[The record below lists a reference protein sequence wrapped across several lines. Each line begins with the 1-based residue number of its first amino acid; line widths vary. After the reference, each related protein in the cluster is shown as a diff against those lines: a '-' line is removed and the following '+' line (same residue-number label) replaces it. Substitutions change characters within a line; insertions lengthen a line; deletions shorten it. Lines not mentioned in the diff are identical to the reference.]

1 MATPE
6 LVTVRD
12 FSTSPYAQLA
22 DNLDTPLNDILVRA
36 EGAIQ
41 KSLGQRIKDVSYTER
56 FRAQGPTLFLRRR
69 PITSVTSI
77 KRRYSRNMSWD
88 TLLVDDF
95 YFESDPG
102 YIECYVDMTGYET
115 EVVYTAGYTTLP
127 EDLKQA
133 ILLQAVM
140 FAYQDLEVYGSGD
153 GKTPGITYIQDAVK
167 NLIMPYRQG
176 ATVWH

>member
-36 EGAIQ
+36 EGAVQ
-41 KSLGQRIKDVSYTER
+41 KSLGQRIKDASYVER
-56 FRAQGPTLFLRRR
+56 FKAQGSTIFLRKR

-77 KRRYSRNMSWD
+77 RRRYLRSMDWSN
-88 TLLVDDF
+88 LLVDDY
-95 YFESDPG
+95 YFEAEPG
-102 YIECYVDMTGYET
+102 YIECYVDLTGSEL
-115 EVVYTAGYTTLP
+115 EVTYTAGYSTLP
-127 EDLKQA
+127 EDLRQA
-133 ILLQAVM
+133 ILMQAVM

-153 GKTPGITYIQDAVK
+153 SNAPGIGYIQEMVNK
-167 NLIMPYRQG
+167 LIAPYRQG